1 MKAIPLL
8 ISWHDDN
15 APIYSTHFDPHG
27 KGRLV
32 TAGNDNNVRLWKVEA
47 NGEERRV
54 TYLSTLIKHT
64 QAVNVVRFSPKGSM
78 LASAGDDGNVL
89 LWVPSELQSHGGL
102 GEDRSDDKETWR
114 VKHMCRSS
122 GAEIYDLA
130 WSPDG
135 VFFITGSMD
144 NIARIYNA
152 QTGQMVRQIAEHSHY
167 VQGVAWDP
175 LNEFV
180 ATQSSDRSVHIYTLK
195 TKDGQFT
202 LTSHG
207 KFVKMDLPA
216 RRISSHS
223 PAPPDIALGTQS
235 STANS
240 LAISSPGPSTPR
252 TPMTTVLPMDPPPVS
267 HSRRSSFGS
276 SPSMRRS
283 ASPAPSIPLPAVK
296 PLEASSPIL
305 FGGIGVKN
313 ASIYANET
321 FTSFFRRL
329 TFAPDGSLLFT
340 PAGQYKASQGNQ
352 GDPSKPTEEVI
363 NTVYIYTR
371 AGFNKPPIAH
381 LPGQKKPSVAVRC
394 SPVFYTL
401 RQGAKPTKH
410 ITLDTSSGDEAFP
423 SLPDA
428 AVSTN
433 IPTSNPLMEPP
444 PSLNTSISDTSHPL
458 ASPKTIEEDGTAQE
472 PNSAFVLPYRI
483 VYAVATQDAV
493 LVYDTQQQTP
503 LCVVSNLH
511 YATFT
516 DLSWSIDGLTLVM
529 SSSDGFCSTLAF
541 SPGELGQV
549 YTLSP
554 GEKAP
559 HHPHISTA
567 ISTTPTLLQ
576 PHTISTSPSI
586 PKPSPALSVPTPPSA
601 TATIPLRPAS
611 PAGSTTSSLAH
622 LSSGIPPN
630 SSSIPG
636 SGSNSTVIN
645 NPTLSLSSVPSVTAT
660 NSAPPPHPGF
670 PLTTPPQTP
679 MSGISHSTASSI
691 SGSVLGKRDL
701 GAIGESER
709 DDSKEKKE
717 DDNKETEANDET
729 VVVPAVKK
737 RRIAPTLISGSD
749 MAASVAPGAP
759 AAVPDVSA
767 AVPAP
772 QSEDSK

>member
-1 MKAIPLL
+1 MRATPLL

-15 APIYSTHFDPHG
+15 APIYSAHFDPHG
-27 KGRLV
+27 KGRLA
-32 TAGNDNNVRLWKVEA
+32 TAGNDNNVRLWKVETT
-47 NGEERRV
+47 GEERRV

-64 QAVNVVRFSPKGSM
+64 QAVNVVRFSPKGET

-89 LWVPSELQSHGGL
+89 LWVPSELQPHGGGL
-102 GEDRSDDKETWR
+102 GDDRSDDKETWR

-216 RRISSHS
+216 RRKSSNS
-223 PAPPDIALGTQS
+223 PAPPDIGLRTQS
-235 STANS
+235 SAGNS
-240 LAISSPGPSTPR
+240 LAISSPGPSTPG
-252 TPMTTVLPMDPPPVS
+252 TPMTTALPMDPPPVC

-283 ASPAPSIPLPAVK
+283 ASPAPSMPLPAVK
-296 PLEASSPIL
+296 PLEVSSPSL
-305 FGGIGVKN
+305 FGGLGVKN

-340 PAGQYKASQGNQ
+340 PAGQYKTSHGPH
-352 GDPSKPTEEVI
+352 GDPPKTSDEVI

-381 LPGQKKPSVAVRC
+381 LPGHKKPSVAVKC

-401 RQGAKPTKH
+401 RHGTKPTRH
-410 ITLDTSSGDEAFP
+410 ITLDTSAGDDVFP
-423 SLPDA
+423 SLPDSA
-428 AVSTN
+428 ISATT
-433 IPTSNPLMEPP
+433 PTSNPFMEPP
-444 PSLNTSISDTSHPL
+444 PPLSTSTSDLSRPLTCAKSSEAENGTSHQ
-458 ASPKTIEEDGTAQE
+458 G
-472 PNSAFVLPYRI
+472 PNPAFALPYRI
-483 VYAVATQDAV
+483 IYAVATQDAV

-503 LCVVSNLH
+503 ICIVSNLH

-516 DLSWSIDGLTLVM
+516 DLTWSNDGLTLIM

-549 YTLSP
+549 YHHSSS
-554 GEKAP
+554 EKAQHTP
-559 HHPHISTA
+559 Y
-567 ISTTPTLLQ
+567 ISTTSSTTTTPLPT
-576 PHTISTSPSI
+576 PTFATSPSL
-586 PKPSPALSVPTPPSA
+586 PKPNPTFSAPTPPSTTTSA
-601 TATIPLRPAS
+601 ASIIPARPAS
-611 PAGSTTSSLAH
+611 PAGSTTSSITQ
-622 LSSGIPPN
+622 LSTGLPSTSGPGPGPN
-630 SSSIPG
+630 S
-636 SGSNSTVIN
+636 NSKVIN
-645 NPTLSLSSVPSVTAT
+645 NPTPTLGSVPSVTAT
-660 NSAPPPHPGF
+660 NSAPA
-670 PLTTPPQTP
+670 PLQQAGLPLSTPPQTP
-679 MSGISHSTASSI
+679 MSGVSHSATSSV

-701 GAIGESER
+701 GAASESER
-709 DDSKEKKE
+709 DEVRESGKGRDGGADVDGE
-717 DDNKETEANDET
+717 
-729 VVVPAVKK
+729 VVDAAPAAKK
-737 RRIAPTLISGSD
+737 RRVAPTLISAGG
-749 MAASVAPGAP
+749 AATVAPVPP
-759 AAVPDVSA
+759 A
-767 AVPAP
+767 
-772 QSEDSK
+772 SEEK